1 MGLVLANFLCTSLLI
16 YNEESNCVCYFLPVF
31 ELHGALSHHQNYV
44 LDLI

>member
-16 YNEESNCVCYFLPVF
+16 YNEESNCLGYVLPGF
-31 ELHGALSHHQNYV
+31 ELHGLLSHHQNYV